1 MKLFTKDIDKKLFE
15 QYSIGSDLSK
25 QKVVA
30 KIFNPYGRGTWY
42 ILNSDP
48 QDPDYLWAIVDLFE
62 VEVGSVS
69 RSELENLRV
78 PPFRLNLERD
88 SSFTPINA
96 TELLNGLREGIT
108 YANGGVVKWQDAQI
122 GDSARVIA
130 ENKTGLIMQAYG
142 RKFHLKF
149 VDGTE
154 KTYDAKELEFFT
166 DEEFAKGGI
175 VVTSIKDIPNF
186 KERLEEGKITYRGL
200 GMGKL
205 SKDFYDIAGTAGT
218 RIKVDKKEYY
228 ITDEEFDSF
237 SRGEDGKI
245 RIRFDAPAR
254 KGYANGGVV
263 KWQDAQIGDSARVI
277 AENKTGLIMQAY
289 GRKFHLKFVD
299 GTEKTYDAKELE
311 FFTEE
316 EFAEGG
322 VTSELSDMY
331 KKMDRN
337 RQLIRAKIA
346 VTIGLDNA
354 IEYLEKDYVV
364 SPFKLIEGA
373 VSKGFITIEE
383 INEGLWDAAVE
394 EANDIDET
402 YRDSGQGIG
411 SSDMNAFISNMLNS
425 AGIKMG
431 VVNNRYQR
439 MAKGGVTFSDKVS
452 SIKSSLLKR
461 KKVSP
466 KVQKDYGKTYSPK
479 EAEESAKRIA
489 GSITAKEKLKARLKR
504 K

>member
-1 MKLFTKDIDKKLFE
+1 
-15 QYSIGSDLSK
+15 
-25 QKVVA
+25 
-30 KIFNPYGRGTWY
+30 
-42 ILNSDP
+42 
-48 QDPDYLWAIVDLFE
+48 
-62 VEVGSVS
+62 
-69 RSELENLRV
+69 
-78 PPFRLNLERD
+78 
-88 SSFTPINA
+88 
-96 TELLNGLREGIT
+96 
-108 YANGGVVKWQDAQI
+108 
-122 GDSARVIA
+122 
-130 ENKTGLIMQAYG
+130 
-142 RKFHLKF
+142 
-149 VDGTE
+149 
-154 KTYDAKELEFFT
+154 
-166 DEEFAKGGI
+166 
-175 VVTSIKDIPNF
+175 
-186 KERLEEGKITYRGL
+186 
-200 GMGKL
+200 
-205 SKDFYDIAGTAGT
+205 
-218 RIKVDKKEYY
+218 
-228 ITDEEFDSF
+228 
-237 SRGEDGKI
+237 
-245 RIRFDAPAR
+245 
-254 KGYANGGVV
+254 
-263 KWQDAQIGDSARVI
+263 
-277 AENKTGLIMQAY
+277 MQAY